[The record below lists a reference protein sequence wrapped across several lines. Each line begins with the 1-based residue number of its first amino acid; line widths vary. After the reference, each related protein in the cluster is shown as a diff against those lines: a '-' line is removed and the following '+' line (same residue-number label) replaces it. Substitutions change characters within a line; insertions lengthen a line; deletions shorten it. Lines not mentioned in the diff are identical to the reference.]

1 MSSDTNIGTA
11 VGRPCRVCS
20 SGELREPIES
30 AILTDPISAVSAQ
43 FNISISS
50 LRRHRDNHLR
60 VPTAALDAA
69 GLSSTDIV
77 SRIAEIADR
86 LTDAADAA
94 EDAGR
99 HADHVRA
106 ADGARRA
113 WESLLSLGL
122 THEDDLDA
130 LDLEAASRRVLA
142 RLAHRDPKLAELFAV
157 EFDRL
162 DRRALA
168 SDLRHIHNPTA
179 SLES

>member
-1 MSSDTNIGTA
+1 MSSTSNSSSA
-11 VGRPCRVCS
+11 VGRPCSTCAHLDRAA
-20 SGELREPIES
+20 IES
-30 AILTDPISAVSAQ
+30 AILGDTLSAVSAR
-43 FNISISS
+43 FEISISS
-50 LRRHRDNHLR
+50 LRRHRDNHMR
-60 VPTAALDAA
+60 ASADALDAA
-69 GLSSTDIV
+69 GLTSADIV
-77 SRIAEIADR
+77 TRIAEIADR

-113 WESLLSLGL
+113 WESLLALGV
-122 THEDDLDA
+122 THEDDVTA

-168 SDLRHIHNPTA
+168 RDLRHIHNRRA
-179 SLES
+179 SLEC